1 MEQNKNSSCHKVQ
14 ELSFVEVFFMIY
26 SSSRRFSHGI
36 CRVVFLCG
44 DNGQDVLR
52 VAFYLSRL

>member
-1 MEQNKNSSCHKVQ
+1 MQ

-26 SSSRRFSHGI
+26 SSSWRFSHSV

-44 DNGQDVLR
+44 DNDQDVFR